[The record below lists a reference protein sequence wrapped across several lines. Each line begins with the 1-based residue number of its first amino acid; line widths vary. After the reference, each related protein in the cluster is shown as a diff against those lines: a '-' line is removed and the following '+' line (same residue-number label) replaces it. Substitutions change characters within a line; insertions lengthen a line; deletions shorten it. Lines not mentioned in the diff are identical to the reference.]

1 MKNEWKDNKK
11 KHPTR
16 KRSTLLQ
23 SCIGSIVRKKKGKKW
38 IDEKF
43 PNATPVDIYTISNA
57 YAKRMTQN
65 EIESEAKNAEIRLN
79 QISAMEYIPDEM
91 LEQEDITTLAI
102 MRMEKGMSQSQL
114 AKASGINAQMIHKY
128 ESKIRILN
136 RASAETVQKLA
147 KALGCTMEQLLE

>member
-1 MKNEWKDNKK
+1 MKNEWKDTIKNT
-11 KHPTR
+11 PQENVVLCYNLALAALCGR
-16 KRSTLLQ
+16 
-23 SCIGSIVRKKKGKKW
+23 KKGKKW

-147 KALGCTMEQLLE
+147 NALGCTMEQLLE